1 MRSFDVNR
9 IAIDPNDIPADAS
22 LEIATH
28 TFRPRDLSGVVV
40 RFPIRFNR
48 GALLQLVDEAGAPSP
63 MGSTAT
69 LKATGAV
76 FPVGFD
82 GDVYVEDLSP
92 RNELTVERPNGRR
105 CTVVFD
111 YKPLSGEIPSIGPL
125 RCQEKPK

>member
-1 MRSFDVNR
+1 
-9 IAIDPNDIPADAS
+9 
-22 LEIATH
+22 
-28 TFRPRDLSGVVV
+28 
-40 RFPIRFNR
+40 
-48 GALLQLVDEAGAPSP
+48 
-63 MGSTAT
+63 